1 MANYN
6 KSFNFRNGVQVDD
19 DNLVVDT
26 LGKVGIGTTVPT
38 EFLDVRGNATVSGF
52 TTASDVYSKNVKV
65 SGILTASTLTDG
77 KITISSGIITASSG
91 VVTFY
96 GDGRGIVNIPTSQ
109 WVDIDVGLGFT
120 SIYNTG
126 FVGVNTND
134 PRYAF
139 QVAGTNDLSNFVGG
153 VGINSRGDIVATGV
167 ITATTVRAALGAT
180 FLTGT
185 IDNARIPSNINVSGV
200 ITATGGFV
208 GDVVGIAST
217 ARSLTGSP
225 SITVTNISAGIITA
239 TSINSAG
246 LVTATGVNLT
256 GNAVIGG
263 FVSAASTITS
273 GSITVTG
280 NTSVSGILTA
290 ASVNSGVSTVGV
302 ATIHNQL
309 HVGTSG
315 TFFAVTSDGKI
326 GIGSAS
332 PTSEVLVRKEG
343 TTLVEV
349 ISDTGESRIS
359 IGQSVGVGNSSAIL
373 RFGNTRSTFDI
384 LNRSVGGF
392 NNYIHAG
399 GSGIGTG
406 NFNWIYGQTNAEL
419 MTLTY
424 GGRLGLGK
432 TNPDN
437 TLHVVGTSTVTGNA
451 WFGSNVTITGTL
463 SAGTFSLPSVITDT
477 NINSSSGVS
486 TFADLD
492 VTDNLYVNTSIGV
505 GTVASVGV
513 GIDARNKTALF
524 GTGVGIGT
532 NTSSVDAALLVV
544 GQSRFDSIG
553 VGTTGT
559 NGVGFKLYGDFEQ
572 YGNRMSLDSTVLV
585 VFNNAAVGVGTSIPR
600 SAVDFADAGKTSAG
614 VGKSAYMI
622 PPRITTTDRV
632 GLTTLAGALIFN
644 TSSSEFQGYLGSSW
658 TTIGITTANIVSD
671 QIKVGTGVTINSGV
685 VTAVTAVHV
694 GTGVTIRSGIV
705 TAIGGFTSGIG
716 TEVKITTSGNRLI
729 FTVPGVGTTSLQL
742 F

>member
-38 EFLDVRGNATVSGF
+38 EFLDVRGNVTVSGF
-52 TTASDVYSKNVKV
+52 STATDIYSKNVKV
-65 SGILTASTLTDG
+65 SGIITASTLTDG

-109 WVDIDVGLGFT
+109 WVDTDVGLGFT

-167 ITATTVRAALGAT
+167 ITATTVRAALAAT

-185 IDNARIPSNINVSGV
+185 IDNARIPSNISVSGI
-200 ITATGGFV
+200 ITASSGFV
-208 GDVVGIAST
+208 GSLTGTAST
-217 ARSLTGSP
+217 AQFLTGSP
-225 SITVTNISAGIITA
+225 SIAVSNITAGIITA
-239 TSINSAG
+239 SSINSAG
-246 LVTATGVNLT
+246 LVTATGINLT
-256 GNAVIGG
+256 DNVIIGG
-263 FVSAASTITS
+263 FISAASTITS
-273 GSITVTG
+273 GSVTVTG

-290 ASVNSGVSTVGV
+290 VSINSGVSTVGISTV
-302 ATIHNQL
+302 HQQF

-315 TFFAVTSDGKI
+315 TFFAVTSAGAI

-332 PTSEVLVRKEG
+332 PTSDFLVRRPG
-343 TTLVEV
+343 TNLVEI
-349 ISDTGESRIS
+349 ISDTSEARIS

-373 RFGNTRSTFDI
+373 RFGNTQSTLEI
-384 LNRSVGGF
+384 LNRSTGAF

-437 TLHVVGTSTVTGNA
+437 TLHVVGTSTVTSSA
-451 WFGSNVTITGTL
+451 WFGGNVTINGTL
-463 SAGTFSLPSVITDT
+463 TASTITLPNVLT
-477 NINSSSGVS
+477 NTNLDNSTGVS
-486 TFADLD
+486 TVANLLVAPVGVGSIGINTTNAIAGLD
-492 VTDNLYVNTSIGV
+492 ARAVDGLFNRIGINTISFGTELLNVEGASRFGSIGIGTSASTTGIGLIITNEIQQFNSTTTLTNSILYVNGTSGV
-505 GTVASVGV
+505 
-513 GIDARNKTALF
+513 
-524 GTGVGIGT
+524 
-532 NTSSVDAALLVV
+532 
-544 GQSRFDSIG
+544 G
-553 VGTTGT
+553 VGTT
-559 NGVGFKLYGDFEQ
+559 
-572 YGNRMSLDSTVLV
+572 SL
-585 VFNNAAVGVGTSIPR
+585 R
-600 SAVDFADAGKTSAG
+600 SAIDFADAGKINPGLLPGEGTGSR
-614 VGKSAYMI
+614 AYFL
-622 PPRITTTDRV
+622 PPRLTTTQRT
-632 GLTTLAGALIFN
+632 GLTTEAGAIIYN
-644 TSSSEFQGYLGSSW
+644 TTTNKHQGY
-658 TTIGITTANIVSD
+658 N
-671 QIKVGTGVTINSGV
+671 
-685 VTAVTAVHV
+685 
-694 GTGVTIRSGIV
+694 
-705 TAIGGFTSGIG
+705 
-716 TEVKITTSGNRLI
+716 
-729 FTVPGVGTTSLQL
+729 GTTWNDLY
-742 F
+742 

>member
-52 TTASDVYSKNVKV
+52 TTASDIYSKNIKV
-65 SGILTASTLTDG
+65 SGIITASTLTDG

-109 WVDIDVGLGFT
+109 WIDTDVGLGFT

-167 ITATTVRAALGAT
+167 ITATTVRASIAAT

-185 IDNARIPSNINVSGV
+185 IDNARIPSNISVSGI
-200 ITATGGFV
+200 ITASSGFV
-208 GDVVGIAST
+208 GNLVGIAST
-217 ARSLTGSP
+217 AQSLTGSP
-225 SITVTNISAGIITA
+225 SITVTNITAGIITA
-239 TSINSAG
+239 SSINSAG
-246 LVTATGVNLT
+246 LVTATGVNLS
-256 GNAVIGG
+256 GNVIVEG

-280 NTSVSGILTA
+280 DSSVSGILTA
-290 ASVNSGVSTVGV
+290 ASINSGVSTVGISTV
-302 ATIHNQL
+302 HQQF

-315 TFFAVTSDGKI
+315 TFFAVTSAGAI

-332 PTSEVLVRKEG
+332 PTSDFLVRRTG
-343 TTLVEV
+343 TNLVEV
-349 ISDTGESRIS
+349 ISDTSEARIS

-373 RFGNTRSTFDI
+373 RFGNTQSTLEI
-384 LNRSVGGF
+384 LNRSTGGF

-406 NFNWIYGQTNAEL
+406 NFNWVYGQTNAEL

-437 TLHVVGTSTVTGNA
+437 TLHVVGTSTVTSSA
-451 WFGSNVTITGTL
+451 WFGGNVTINGTL
-463 SAGTFSLPSVITDT
+463 SASTITLPSVLT
-477 NINSSSGVS
+477 NINLDNSIGVS
-486 TFADLD
+486 TVA
-492 VTDNLYVNTSIGV
+492 NLL
-505 GTVASVGV
+505 VAPVGV
-513 GIDARNKTALF
+513 GSIGINTTNAIAGLDARAVDGLFSRIGINTISF
-524 GTGVGIGT
+524 GTELLNVEGASRFGSIGIGT
-532 NTSSVDAALLVV
+532 SASTTGIGLIITNEIQQFNSTTTLTNSILYVAGTSGV
-544 GQSRFDSIG
+544 G
-553 VGTTGT
+553 VGTT
-559 NGVGFKLYGDFEQ
+559 
-572 YGNRMSLDSTVLV
+572 SL
-585 VFNNAAVGVGTSIPR
+585 R
-600 SAVDFADAGKTSAG
+600 SAIDFADAGKINPGLLPGEGTGSR
-614 VGKSAYMI
+614 AYFL
-622 PPRITTTDRV
+622 PPRLTSTQRT
-632 GLTTLAGALIFN
+632 GLTTEAGGLIYN
-644 TSSSEFQGYLGSSW
+644 STTNEFQGYSGTAW
-658 TTIGITTANIVSD
+658 TNLGITTANIVSD
-671 QIKVGTGVTINSGV
+671 QVKVGTGVTVNSGV
-685 VTAVTAVHV
+685 VTAVN
-694 GTGVTIRSGIV
+694 
-705 TAIGGFTSGIG
+705 GFTSGIG
-716 TEVKITTSGNRLI
+716 TEVRITTVGNRVV

>member
-52 TTASDVYSKNVKV
+52 TTASDIYSKNIKV
-65 SGILTASTLTDG
+65 SGIITASTLTDG
-77 KITISSGIITASSG
+77 KVTINSGIITASSG

-109 WVDIDVGLGFT
+109 WVDTDVGLGFT

-167 ITATTVRAALGAT
+167 ITATTVRAALAAT

-185 IDNARIPSNINVSGV
+185 IDNARIPSNISVSGI
-200 ITATGGFV
+200 ITASSGFV
-208 GDVVGIAST
+208 GSLTGTAST
-217 ARSLTGSP
+217 AQFLTGSP
-225 SITVTNISAGIITA
+225 SIAVSNITAGIITA
-239 TSINSAG
+239 SSINSAG
-246 LVTATGVNLT
+246 LVTATGVNLS
-256 GNAVIGG
+256 GNVIVEG

-280 NTSVSGILTA
+280 DSSVSGILTA
-290 ASVNSGVSTVGV
+290 ANINSGVSTVGISTV
-302 ATIHNQL
+302 HQQF

-315 TFFAVTSDGKI
+315 TFFAVTSAGAI

-332 PTSEVLVRKEG
+332 PTSDFLVRRPG
-343 TTLVEV
+343 TNLVEI
-349 ISDTGESRIS
+349 ISDTSEARIS

-373 RFGNTRSTFDI
+373 RFGNTQSTLEI
-384 LNRSVGGF
+384 LNRSTGAF

-437 TLHVVGTSTVTGNA
+437 TLHVVGTSTVTSSA
-451 WFGSNVTITGTL
+451 WFGGNVTINGTL
-463 SAGTFSLPSVITDT
+463 TASTITLPSVLT
-477 NINSSSGVS
+477 NTNLDNSTGVS
-486 TFADLD
+486 TVA
-492 VTDNLYVNTSIGV
+492 NLL
-505 GTVASVGV
+505 VAPVGV
-513 GIDARNKTALF
+513 GSIGINTTNAIAGLDARAVDGLFNRIGINTISF
-524 GTGVGIGT
+524 GTELLNVEGASRFGSIGIGT
-532 NTSSVDAALLVV
+532 SASTTGIGLIITNEIQQFNSTTTLTNSILYVAGTSGV
-544 GQSRFDSIG
+544 G
-553 VGTTGT
+553 VGTT
-559 NGVGFKLYGDFEQ
+559 
-572 YGNRMSLDSTVLV
+572 SL
-585 VFNNAAVGVGTSIPR
+585 R
-600 SAVDFADAGKTSAG
+600 SAIDFADAGKINPGLLPGEGTGSR
-614 VGKSAYMI
+614 AYFL
-622 PPRITTTDRV
+622 PPRLTTTQRT
-632 GLTTLAGALIFN
+632 GLTTEAGAIIYN
-644 TSSSEFQGYLGSSW
+644 TTTNKHQGY
-658 TTIGITTANIVSD
+658 N
-671 QIKVGTGVTINSGV
+671 
-685 VTAVTAVHV
+685 
-694 GTGVTIRSGIV
+694 
-705 TAIGGFTSGIG
+705 
-716 TEVKITTSGNRLI
+716 
-729 FTVPGVGTTSLQL
+729 GTTWNDLY
-742 F
+742 